1 MHWLRERDID
11 LLICSELHFKEGPLH
26 RLLVGGWNSGNV
38 EFDGAWVSHHDSDG
52 EVDILASF
60 QSGSKSLFLLI
71 ENKIDAEFQPEQP
84 QRYGERAQRW
94 KDESSGNLEIETVLL
109 GPEDYFENEGS
120 EIFDRQ
126 VSYEEV
132 IAALADSADSR
143 TQFLAKTLKDGIE
156 YHKHG
161 YKALH
166 NDSTTAI
173 WGAIWK
179 VANAEAPK
187 LRMKK
192 PGSKPA
198 KAGFVHLEDAEG
210 VSTPET
216 QRRVK
221 IVYKFK
227 HGNADLQ
234 FSNTNE
240 RTIRNLVGNLL
251 DSSMTVER
259 AAKSASIRIK
269 VPSVDPGRSPAEQE
283 ESIKQGIQAAEGL
296 RVFCIN
302 KRLLELVLLD

>member
-192 PGSKPA
+192 PEASRKKPVLFTSKMLRGCQLP
-198 KAGFVHLEDAEG
+198 KHNAE
-210 VSTPET
+210 SKLFISLNTEMPICSSPT
-216 QRRVK
+216 QTR
-221 IVYKFK
+221 
-227 HGNADLQ
+227 
-234 FSNTNE
+234 
-240 RTIRNLVGNLL
+240 
-251 DSSMTVER
+251 
-259 AAKSASIRIK
+259 
-269 VPSVDPGRSPAEQE
+269 EQY
-283 ESIKQGIQAAEGL
+283 
-296 RVFCIN
+296 VTW
-302 KRLLELVLLD
+302 